1 MKKGPLLFW
10 IWPILKAKGSFF
22 SEIATCLS
30 YLQNQ
35 YSKSLYGTWNL
46 EFLPI
51 TVNNSSKFKLQ
62 DSDLEYTF
70 FRAEFDKK
78 VRRIDDKKN
87 CFWHFLTFIVSIN
100 LDISTDE
107 KEEHEANIMDQ
118 LNNQE
123 TSDLRVKCNGETF
136 YVHR

>member
-1 MKKGPLLFW
+1 MVHF
-10 IWPILKAKGSFF
+10 LK
-22 SEIATCLS
+22 
-30 YLQNQ
+30 
-35 YSKSLYGTWNL
+35 
-46 EFLPI
+46 
-51 TVNNSSKFKLQ
+51 
-62 DSDLEYTF
+62 
-70 FRAEFDKK
+70 
-78 VRRIDDKKN
+78 DDKKN
-87 CFWHFLTFIVSIN
+87 CFGHFLTFTVSIN